1 MQQRRSSEK
10 QPKYLHLSASAT
22 RSGLINDP
30 VAKREFSDR
39 LGAAR
44 LHKNWPKW
52 PVRKSGPSAWH
63 HNGKQLDVSNKRTFQ
78 EALSAVLESVYR
90 KCPTVHNELVNRDK
104 PSSNANA
111 ARIKLLHAMMHH
123 ADKPDLGMD
132 KFPPEK
138 GIYRSVLFQTGLHRE
153 VALNQWQLCEPDKG
167 TPFYDAWQRIES
179 FLESTEG
186 EPRAFIELNHELM
199 APPYGVKA
207 GLLPILYFAVYCT
220 QKSSLAVYEQRKFMP
235 SFTPDMSIVLLSG
248 QMSLSFSARSTGFG
262 SPFNEYLSLF
272 EDDNDKTV
280 LQLVRHC

>member
-1 MQQRRSSEK
+1 M
-10 QPKYLHLSASAT
+10 
-22 RSGLINDP
+22 
-30 VAKREFSDR
+30 
-39 LGAAR
+39 GAAR
-44 LHKNWPKW
+44 VAQKL
-52 PVRKSGPSAWH
+52 AL
-63 HNGKQLDVSNKRTFQ
+63 NGLFENRSSVPGITTVSSWTLPISERFKRR
-78 EALSAVLESVYR
+78 SRVLESVYR

-153 VALNQWQLCEPDKG
+153 VELNQWQLCEPEKG
-167 TPFYDAWQRIES
+167 TPFYDVWQRIES

-186 EPRAFIELNHELM
+186 EPRAFIELNKELM

-220 QKSSLAVYEQRKFMP
+220 QKSSLAVYEQRIFKP
-235 SFTPDMSIVLLSG
+235 SFTPDMLDRFVKRPDEFKF
-248 QMSLSFSARSTGFG
+248 QRFRSTVFG
-262 SPFNEYLSLF
+262 SPFMTSTCHCL
-272 EDDNDKTV
+272 KTTMT
-280 LQLVRHC
+280 RRCSSCAPTR